1 MLAAKYLFAHF
12 ANVSRYRKIA
22 LFTNQSQDVLQNGR
36 CRAFIA
42 LYSEQ
47 PLEEIKKVTYQ

>member
-12 ANVSRYRKIA
+12 ANVSRYRKIT